1 MKRQPSEENTTGNS
15 AAGHRKRLRGK
26 FSRSG
31 LDGFHDYEAIELLLT
46 FAIPRRDVK
55 PVAKE
60 LLKRFKTLRGVFEAP
75 SDELASVKGVGENAA
90 GLLTFLKE
98 AAGAYLKE
106 YGASNMQIKSPKDVV
121 DFLRSSRGGNTLQG
135 GNTPLGA
142 TQARFIA
149 VYLNS
154 KNEVLGLKES
164 EAGFSFKDIVADA
177 IRHNARSIIFIQLNA
192 GGSSSETAAAK
203 KTARA
208 MQDAASAL
216 DILVHDY
223 IVITGD
229 AYTSAREAGWL
240 KG

>member
-1 MKRQPSEENTTGNS
+1 MKRQPSKGNNSAALGNS
-15 AAGHRKRLRGK
+15 PAGHRKRLRDK

-31 LDGFHDYEAIELLLT
+31 LEGFHDYEAIELLLT

-60 LLKRFKTLRGVFEAP
+60 LLRRFKTLKGVFEA
-75 SDELASVKGVGENAA
+75 SSVELASVKGVGDSAA
-90 GLLTFLKE
+90 TLLTLLRE

-106 YGASNMQIKSPKDVV
+106 YGASNVQIKSPKDVV
-121 DFLRSSRGGNTLQG
+121 DFLRSNRGNDAPEGS
-135 GNTPLGA
+135 TPA
-142 TQARFIA
+142 NFVA

-154 KNEVLGLKES
+154 KNEVLDLKES

-177 IRHNARSIIFIQLNA
+177 IRHNARSIIFTHLNA
-192 GGSSSETAAAK
+192 EGASSEAAAAK
-203 KTARA
+203 KTAKS
-208 MQDAASAL
+208 MQDAALAL

>member
-1 MKRQPSEENTTGNS
+1 MKRQPSKENNQVANGNS

-31 LDGFHDYEAIELLLT
+31 LSGFHDYEAIELLLT

-60 LLKRFKTLRGVFEAP
+60 LLKRFKTLKGVFEA
-75 SDELASVKGVGENAA
+75 SSVELASVKGVGESAA
-90 GLLTFLKE
+90 TLLTLLRE
-98 AAGAYLKE
+98 TAGAYLKE
-106 YGASNMQIKSPKDVV
+106 YGAANVRISSPKDVV
-121 DFLRSSRGGNTLQG
+121 DFLRSSLDS
-135 GNTPLGA
+135 GA
-142 TQARFIA
+142 ARFAA

-154 KNEVLGLKES
+154 KNEVLGLKEIG
-164 EAGFSFKDIVADA
+164 AGFSFKEIIADA
-177 IRHNARSIIFIQLNA
+177 IRHNARSIIFAQFNA
-192 GGSSSETAAAK
+192 NGSSSETTAAK

-208 MQDAASAL
+208 LQDAALAL

-223 IVITGD
+223 IVIDGGV
-229 AYTSAREAGWL
+229 YTSAREEGWL